1 MSKSQKDKQS
11 LKQSMC
17 DLKNKLPTELTNG
30 TIMEICSDKQIT
42 IDGCKGISEYSD
54 FTIKI
59 KTANGLVAVSG
70 RYLSIKYLS
79 VSSVVI
85 EGKILNVEFVDWR

>member
-1 MSKSQKDKQS
+1 MNKNQNEKQS
-11 LKQSMC
+11 LKKSVC
-17 DLKNKLPTELTNG
+17 DLKNKLPLELTNG
-30 TIMEICSDKQIT
+30 AVIEICSDRQIT

-59 KTANGLVAVSG
+59 KTSNGLIAVSG
-70 RYLSIKYLS
+70 RYLTIKYLS

-85 EGKILNVEFVDWR
+85 EGKILNVEFIDWR